1 MLVETIIKEVERSRR
16 AGDGM
21 ACSTIRNFVIMR
33 ISGIGIVLVTDEGRI
48 QIVLA
53 GGKKTSTVYRRLV
66 EYDEGRITYYRY
78 IAI

>member
-1 MLVETIIKEVERSRR
+1 
-16 AGDGM
+16 M